1 MNKRNMKRGFTITEL
16 VIVIVVIAI
25 LAAVLIPTFASLIK
39 KANQSA
45 DIQAARQM
53 DIALQ
58 AESATEKPTTLKEVV
73 EILSEAGFD
82 AEGSLKPITKDHKF
96 YWYKSF
102 NMIVLANEED
112 VAAPV
117 VVYPTKNEELA
128 NAFVTDLAKTG
139 DEQVLFDLELGF
151 YQYVEIEVEKPENA
165 LNALSKG
172 QSITLTE
179 DITVAKAPEIPA
191 GANTTLDLGGK
202 TFSTTQNEST
212 GRSDYLNVRG
222 TLTLENGTF
231 NGRGIQVWEGGKL
244 IIGKNANISVNC
256 VDANGGAAI
265 WVYSGGEVVID
276 GGTFKATGGDK
287 AADEA
292 GIVLEPGVINNSG
305 KVTINGGTFAAD
317 KSGCYAI
324 NNAGEMIVNGGDF
337 SAYRGVFACTKGTI
351 TVNNGKFA
359 VTHNVGGWAA
369 FTSGSGKIIINGGQ
383 FTSQGGMFTG
393 SGIQDN
399 LNK

>member
-1 MNKRNMKRGFTITEL
+1 MNMRNTKRGFTITEL

-58 AESATEKPTTLKEVV
+58 AESAAAKPATLKEVID
-73 EILSEAGFD
+73 ILAEAGYD
-82 AEGSLKPITKDHKF
+82 AEGSLKPITKNHKF
-96 YWYKSF
+96 YWYKTY
-102 NMIVLANEED
+102 NTIVLANHEETT
-112 VAAPV
+112 PV

-139 DEQVLFDLELGF
+139 AEQVLFDLELGF
-151 YQYVEIEVEKPENA
+151 FQYVEIEVEKPEDA
-165 LNALSKG
+165 LNALGKG

-179 DITVAKAPEIPA
+179 DVTVAKAPEIPA

-202 TFSTTQNEST
+202 TLSTTQNEST

-244 IIGKNANISVNC
+244 IIGKDAQISINC
-256 VDANGGAAI
+256 VDTNGGAAI
-265 WVYSGGEVVID
+265 WVYKGGEVVID

-287 AADEA
+287 ATDEA

-305 KVTINGGTFAAD
+305 KVTINGGTFSAAE
-317 KSGCYAI
+317 SGCYAI
-324 NNAGEMIVNGGDF
+324 NNAGEIVVNGGDF
-337 SAYRGVFACTKGTI
+337 TAYRGVFACTKGTI
-351 TVNNGKFA
+351 TINNGKFA
-359 VTHNVGGWAA
+359 VTHSAGGWAA
-369 FTSGSGKIIINGGQ
+369 FTSGTGKIVVNGGQ

-393 SGIQDN
+393 DVEDKRG
-399 LNK
+399 